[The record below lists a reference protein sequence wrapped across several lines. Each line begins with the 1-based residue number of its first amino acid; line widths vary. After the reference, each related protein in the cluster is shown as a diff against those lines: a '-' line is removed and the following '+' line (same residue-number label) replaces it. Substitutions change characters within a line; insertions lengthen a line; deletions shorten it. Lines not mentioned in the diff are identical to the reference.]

1 MSCQRHCSTNPRSVG
16 RIHAIL
22 LLRRRARLPCRK
34 IRLQIRCRFPRTA
47 RNRLPCYLLAHRLG
61 ERPISISLGSL
72 VSHRHLGSSS
82 KETYYAGDGF
92 CSVDIH
98 RVLVHSN
105 LLGVHRARNDDRR
118 HAQRVPVENRVRPPS
133 LRSARRAG
141 GRAKV
146 FAGAVTAIEDA
157 GDGEALWLAR
167 PTPPTRPCEPE
178 LRCVWVAQLR
188 TELRTVPTKTGCVAG
203 LAPITSRSPANSRS
217 RVRAVAP

>member
-1 MSCQRHCSTNPRSVG
+1 
-16 RIHAIL
+16 
-22 LLRRRARLPCRK
+22 
-34 IRLQIRCRFPRTA
+34 
-47 RNRLPCYLLAHRLG
+47 
-61 ERPISISLGSL
+61 
-72 VSHRHLGSSS
+72 
-82 KETYYAGDGF
+82 
-92 CSVDIH
+92 
-98 RVLVHSN
+98 
-105 LLGVHRARNDDRR
+105 
-118 HAQRVPVENRVRPPS
+118 VENRVRPPS